1 MPLHSCDSWSLGSC
15 CCESCVQGPRSHVV
29 RSTTRHPFLAPP
41 AHTWRGGCRYLGG
54 GLLATCACVHWN
66 YCYLLQDGR
75 LLHALAIHWNYYYW
89 LRDDRLLQIGGEHKD
104 ACIRAHALCLLLS
117 PFAAWAPVCEARL
130 LVGVAEAAGVRRTAR
145 RDAALARVGGIAADH
160 ALEAARA
167 RRAGA
172 VRSRGARNLG
182 LARSPATIRWRFHRS
197 PRCTA
202 ASALLQPLSSSSALV
217 GRRRARSTRASP
229 ALLRWRFHRC
239 ARCTAACALLQPL
252 PSSSALGRRR
262 ARSLDAGVASF
273 VTLAF
278 LPLRAV

>member
-1 MPLHSCDSWSLGSC
+1 MRLRSLELLLLVAGWPLVTRACNSL
-15 CCESCVQGPRSHVV
+15 ESTV
-29 RSTTRHPFLAPP
+29 
-41 AHTWRGGCRYLGG
+41 TWRT
-54 GLLATCACVHWN
+54 AAC
-66 YCYLLQDGR
+66 YK
-75 LLHALAIHWNYYYW
+75 
-89 LRDDRLLQIGGEHKD
+89 IGGEHKD
-104 ACIRAHALCLLLS
+104 AWNSAHALCLLLS

-202 ASALLQPLSSSSALV
+202 ASALLQPLSSPSAL
-217 GRRRARSTRASP
+217 GRRRARSRRASP
-229 ALLRWRFHRC
+229 ASLRWRFHRC
-239 ARCTAACALLQPL
+239 ARCTGLQVL
-252 PSSSALGRRR
+252 CRSRCLRRR
-262 ARSLDAGVASF
+262 LWWAVAVLARRERCQLRYAGASTA
-273 VTLAF
+273 VRGAG
-278 LPLRAV
+278 LRVLCRSRCPRRRL

>member
-1 MPLHSCDSWSLGSC
+1 MYKDHAAITQPRCSLNHTAPISRPTRPHLARRVPLSW
-15 CCESCVQGPRSHVV
+15 
-29 RSTTRHPFLAPP
+29 
-41 AHTWRGGCRYLGG
+41 G

-89 LRDDRLLQIGGEHKD
+89 LRGDRLLQIGGEHKD
-104 ACIRAHALCLLLS
+104 ACIQAHALCLLLS

-229 ALLRWRFHRC
+229 ASLRWRFHRC
-239 ARCTAACALLQPL
+239 VR
-252 PSSSALGRRR
+252 G
-262 ARSLDAGVASF
+262 AGLHV
-273 VTLAF
+273 L
-278 LPLRAV
+278 

>member
-1 MPLHSCDSWSLGSC
+1 MGAASAAASARADT
-15 CCESCVQGPRSHVV
+15 R
-29 RSTTRHPFLAPP
+29 TTRRSLNHTAPISRPTRPHLARRVPLS
-41 AHTWRGGCRYLGG
+41 WGGV
-54 GLLATCACVHWN
+54 LATRACVHWN
-66 YCYLLQDGR
+66 YCYLSCRMAACYTRLQF
-75 LLHALAIHWNYYYW
+75 
-89 LRDDRLLQIGGEHKD
+89 IGTTVTGCGMTACYEMGGGHKD
-104 ACIRAHALCLLLS
+104 ACIQAHALCLLLS

-182 LARSPATIRWRFHRS
+182 LARSPASIRWRFHRS

-202 ASALLQPLSSSSALV
+202 ASALLQPLSSPSAL

-229 ALLRWRFHRC
+229 ASLRWRFPPLC
-239 ARCTAACALLQPL
+239 A
-252 PSSSALGRRR
+252 
-262 ARSLDAGVASF
+262 V
-273 VTLAF
+273 
-278 LPLRAV
+278 